1 MRQKRVPIVSSAV
14 AFRLSR
20 FSKPYHQRLLAG
32 LRDLQEFCVAEAQ
45 CSLTFILSHI
55 HRADEL
61 LAEYVLQKHR
71 TSEGQKLYVVKH
83 ALLCCQH
90 IQPRLKGHIS
100 TAWANL
106 KVWEEQRTSRL
117 RPPLPVPLWLMMIG
131 LARAHATVVS
141 LAEEKLQW
149 RIFATL
155 LEVGLLCMFRPG
167 ELLKLHHSDISL
179 PGDFTFSQP
188 FAAVRVASPKNR
200 RQFGVEQLVLLCNP
214 CTILRLR
221 EILIDSLDL
230 PIWKY
235 KPVVFSRLFKSLC
248 YELKIAS
255 CRFTPAS
262 LRPGGATM
270 YYSRGIPISTLRF
283 MGRWTVEKSLEHY
296 IQLAMSAQIMNKLTP
311 SVISRLKRLS
321 PLCLSLVVPS
331 DGYAYLAPLTAE
343 EQKSS
348 AAIASWCSR
357 YAALEGKAC

>member
-20 FSKPYHQRLLAG
+20 FSKPYRQRLLAG
-32 LRDLQEFCVAEAQ
+32 LRDLQEFCIAEAQ

-83 ALLCCQH
+83 ALLSCQH
-90 IQPRLKGHIS
+90 MQPRLKGHIS

-188 FAAVRVASPKNR
+188 FASGACCQPKEQTPVRRRTVCTAMQPLHNLAAS
-200 RQFGVEQLVLLCNP
+200 
-214 CTILRLR
+214 
-221 EILIDSLDL
+221 
-230 PIWKY
+230 
-235 KPVVFSRLFKSLC
+235 
-248 YELKIAS
+248 
-255 CRFTPAS
+255 
-262 LRPGGATM
+262 
-270 YYSRGIPISTLRF
+270 
-283 MGRWTVEKSLEHY
+283 
-296 IQLAMSAQIMNKLTP
+296 
-311 SVISRLKRLS
+311 
-321 PLCLSLVVPS
+321 
-331 DGYAYLAPLTAE
+331 
-343 EQKSS
+343 
-348 AAIASWCSR
+348 
-357 YAALEGKAC
+357 

>member
-1 MRQKRVPIVSSAV
+1 
-14 AFRLSR
+14 
-20 FSKPYHQRLLAG
+20 
-32 LRDLQEFCVAEAQ
+32 
-45 CSLTFILSHI
+45 
-55 HRADEL
+55 
-61 LAEYVLQKHR
+61 
-71 TSEGQKLYVVKH
+71 
-83 ALLCCQH
+83 
-90 IQPRLKGHIS
+90 
-100 TAWANL
+100 
-106 KVWEEQRTSRL
+106 
-117 RPPLPVPLWLMMIG
+117 MIG

-155 LEVGLLCMFRPG
+155 LQVGLLCMFRPG

-200 RQFGVEQLVLLCNP
+200 RQFGVEQFVLLCNP
-214 CTILRLR
+214 CTILWLR
-221 EILIDSLDL
+221 EILKDRLDL